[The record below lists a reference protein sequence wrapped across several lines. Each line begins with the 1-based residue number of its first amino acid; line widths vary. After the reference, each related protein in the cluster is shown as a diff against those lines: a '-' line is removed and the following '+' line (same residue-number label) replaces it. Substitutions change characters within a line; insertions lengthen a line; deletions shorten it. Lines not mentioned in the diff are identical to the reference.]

1 MEIVFPQTKNDLSV
15 SPLATRRIPCAE
27 AMNSLGYTTMSN
39 DDAGAMPMEMPRN
52 FGALKSLRAHWRE
65 YFMEAVLLGTFMIS
79 ACSFG
84 ALYEFPSS
92 PIHKAIASGF
102 LRRVLTGLSMGLTA
116 IAIIYSPWGKQS
128 GAHINPSVTL
138 TFFRFGKIKAWDAVF
153 YIAAQFTGAAGG
165 VFLVANFLCRPRS
178 DPPWPYVVTTPGPPG
193 PG

>member
-39 DDAGAMPMEMPRN
+39 DDAGAMPLEMPRN
-52 FGALKSLRAHWRE
+52 FGALQSLRAHWRE

-92 PIHKAIASGF
+92 PIPKTIASGF
-102 LRRVLTGLSMGLTA
+102 LRPVLTGLSMGLA
-116 IAIIYSPWGKQS
+116 ALSVFFLPLGKQS
-128 GAHINPSVTL
+128 CAPN
-138 TFFRFGKIKAWDAVF
+138 
-153 YIAAQFTGAAGG
+153 
-165 VFLVANFLCRPRS
+165 
-178 DPPWPYVVTTPGPPG
+178 
-193 PG
+193 